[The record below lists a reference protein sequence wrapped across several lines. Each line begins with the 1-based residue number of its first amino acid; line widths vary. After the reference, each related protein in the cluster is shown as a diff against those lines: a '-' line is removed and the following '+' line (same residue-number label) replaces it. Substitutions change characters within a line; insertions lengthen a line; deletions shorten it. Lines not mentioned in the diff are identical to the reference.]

1 MLRCSVAAM
10 QHHLEIGIR
19 LRGKSAF
26 WIASIAVRCS
36 SLRSFNQLTLGAPM
50 KKTLLA
56 GVAAVALLA
65 AAPAIAADLGPRMP
79 VKAPPVAAPVPYF
92 SWTGCYLGA
101 HLGWGWG
108 KKDTAN
114 ISSGSFTSFLSGS
127 TKTSGP

>member
-26 WIASIAVRCS
+26 SIASIAARCS
-36 SLRSFNQLTLGAPM
+36 SLRSFNRLTLGAPM

-56 GVAAVALLA
+56 GVAAVALLP
-65 AAPAIAADLGPRMP
+65 AAPAIAADLGARMP
-79 VKAPPVAAPVPYF
+79 GKAPPLAAPVPYF
-92 SWTGCYLGA
+92 SWPGCYLGA
-101 HLGWGWG
+101 HLGVGGG

-114 ISSGSFTSFLSGS
+114 IGSGSFPSFLCGS
-127 TKTSGP
+127 